1 MNHSGKENRKA
12 CGPLADP
19 VSATDAV
26 GTQTLMDALPFYVLL
41 IDEEHRIIM
50 ANRAALQTFKKPL
63 DEVVGGYCPEIV
75 HGTSQPYP
83 GCPLEDAVENGQEIV
98 REFFDAEAGQW
109 TTSAIYPTGSRSG
122 DGRAIFLHFIQDITE
137 RKRAEETLREKEEEL
152 RQQTINLENMN
163 TALHVLLDHR
173 EREKRQ
179 QEANILS
186 NLEELVLPYIKK
198 MARGPLD
205 RNQKNYLNNIK
216 SNLVHIVSPFASQL
230 SLLENKLTPTEWEV
244 ADLIRHG
251 RTTKEIAVQLNVS
264 VPTVSVHRFHIRKK
278 LDLTNRKINL
288 ATYLRTRA

>member
-1 MNHSGKENRKA
+1 MNHLEKENRNASGLLTDLVKA
-12 CGPLADP
+12 AD
-19 VSATDAV
+19 TV

-41 IDEEHRIIM
+41 VDEEHRIIM
-50 ANRAALQTFKKPL
+50 ANRTALQTFKKSL
-63 DEVVGGYCPEIV
+63 HEVVGGYCPEII

-83 GCPLEDAVENGQEIV
+83 GCPLEDAVKNGQEVV

-109 TTSAIYPTGSRSG
+109 ITSAIYPTGVRSG

-152 RQQTINLENMN
+152 RQQARNLENMN

-198 MARGPLD
+198 MARGRLD
-205 RNQKNYLNNIK
+205 RNQKNYLSSIK
-216 SNLVHIVSPFASQL
+216 ANLVQIVSPFASQL

-251 RTTKEIAVQLNVS
+251 RATKEIAVRLNVS
-264 VPTVSVHRFHIRKK
+264 VSTVSVHRFHIRQK
-278 LDLTNRKINL
+278 LGLINRNINL